1 MKKLENLLDPRK
13 NTAGAK
19 SGARREFL
27 GGAALA
33 GIMLGASGILA
44 PATAQQRIGAAS
56 SVRNANPITAT
67 TVGRTKTLRAVAAT
81 QPPLVTP
88 EPWDYHPFAL
98 SDVAMGE
105 GVYKRGHDQGLVLA
119 RAYSVDRILAV
130 FRRNAG
136 LDTGT
141 ATPPGGWEEYGTAP
155 DEQRWGPAEYTR
167 GQNKRGAGGLLRG
180 HYGGHFLTKLA
191 MAYATTGEEALKEKV
206 DALVAGLEECR
217 AALAAQTFDG
227 KPRYSH
233 PGFLSAYGE
242 WQFSALE
249 EFAPYGEIWAPYY
262 TLHKILDGLVNAY
275 KYTGNELALELAEGV
290 GRWVYSRLSKCT
302 AKQLELMWG
311 IYIGGESGGVN
322 DSLVELYWLSEAN
335 DRNEF
340 LEAAKLLD
348 LNPLIDACAEGR
360 DTITDKHANQH
371 IPTFVGYAKLYA
383 ATGEERYLK
392 AVENFFEMIVPG
404 RMYPHGG
411 TGQGEMWGPPNSVVG
426 NIGNR
431 NAESCAAYNMVKVA
445 WQLFLLTGKQ
455 KYSEYCERTV
465 LNHILGGRRNRE
477 STTGPENLY
486 MFPVHAGARKEY
498 GDGNIGTCCGGT
510 GLESPMRYLETAY
523 AKSKDGDVL
532 FVNLYSGSTLTWA
545 EKNLKLVQTTKYPQ
559 EGVINFSFSQAPTG
573 PLTVKLRIPDW
584 VTGKVAISVNG
595 TAESTNVGAGSYAA
609 LTRTWKS
616 GDVITLELPLRV
628 RIERPIDS
636 TNLQSVHF
644 GPTVYSMISS
654 ETKFPVLSLY
664 GLMDLNGNIDGSVK
678 WDGDKLLLGSRE
690 FDPLYAGHDIQYSVY
705 FDRKERTVIFGGRD
719 SGVPNPAKTNGTTLL
734 DEVWEAAPF
743 SDREAFLERVRGVSQ
758 AYVSAGLLS
767 ARNRQRVLLTAAQ
780 ARIEGGN

>member
-1 MKKLENLLDPRK
+1 M
-13 NTAGAK
+13 
-19 SGARREFL
+19 

-33 GIMLGASGILA
+33 GIMVGASGLFA
-44 PATAQQRIGAAS
+44 PASAQQRTAVAPPPSGATS
-56 SVRNANPITAT
+56 GGVVPP
-67 TVGRTKTLRAVAAT
+67 GKTKTLRAVAAM
-81 QPPLVTP
+81 QPPLFTP
-88 EPWDYHPFAL
+88 EPWNYHPFSL

-141 ATPPGGWEEYGTAP
+141 ATPPGGWEEYGPAP

-191 MAYATTGEEALKEKV
+191 MAYATTGEEALKDKV

-217 AALAAQTFDG
+217 AALAAQTFEG

-275 KYTGNELALELAEGV
+275 KYTGNAQALELAEGV
-290 GRWVYSRLSKCT
+290 GRWIYSRLSRCT
-302 AKQLELMWG
+302 AEQLERMWS

-335 DRNEF
+335 DRGEF

-348 LNPLIDACAEGR
+348 LNSLINACAQGR
-360 DTITDKHANQH
+360 DTLTDKHANQH

-477 STTGPENLY
+477 SVSGPENLY
-486 MFPVHAGARKEY
+486 MFPVHAGATKEY
-498 GDGNIGTCCGGT
+498 GNGNIGTCCGGT

-523 AKSKDGDVL
+523 ARSMDGDVL
-532 FVNLYSGSTLTWA
+532 FVNLYGGSTLTW
-545 EKNLKLVQTTKYPQ
+545 EDRGLKLVQTTDYPK
-559 EGVINFSFSQAPTG
+559 EGEINLTFSQAPTE

-584 VTGKVAISVNG
+584 VADKVTISVNG
-595 TAESTNVGAGSYAA
+595 NVESTTAVAGSYAA
-609 LTRTWKS
+609 VTRTWKS
-616 GDVITLELPLRV
+616 GDLITLDLPLRV

-636 TNLQSVHF
+636 TNLQSVHY

-664 GLMDLNGNIDGSVK
+664 GLMDLNGNIDSSVK
-678 WDGDKLLLGSRE
+678 WDGDKLVLGARE
-690 FDPLYAGHDIQYSVY
+690 FDPLYAGNDIQYSMY
-705 FDRKERTVIFGGRD
+705 FDRKERTVVFGERD
-719 SGVPNPAKTNGTTLL
+719 SGVANPAKKNGTTLL
-734 DEVWEAAPF
+734 DEVWEGVPF
-743 SDREAFLERVRGVSQ
+743 ADREAFLERVRTISQ
-758 AYVSAGLLS
+758 AYVAAGLLS

-780 ARIEGGN
+780 ARIQGGN